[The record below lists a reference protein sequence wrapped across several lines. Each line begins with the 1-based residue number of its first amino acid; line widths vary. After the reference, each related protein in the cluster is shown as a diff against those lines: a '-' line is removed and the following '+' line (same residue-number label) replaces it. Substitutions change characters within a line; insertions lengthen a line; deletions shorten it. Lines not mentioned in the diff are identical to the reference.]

1 MWEEDRMNKIL
12 DSLAE
17 KVDIIFF
24 FNSLRS
30 KRKMEEYILI
40 ALVTKYMVM
49 SWSEVETQKEVE

>member
-12 DSLAE
+12 DFLEE
-17 KVDIIFF
+17 KVNIIFF

-49 SWSEVETQKEVE
+49 SWSEIETQKEVD

>member
-1 MWEEDRMNKIL
+1 MVRTETCREEDRMNKIL
-12 DSLAE
+12 DFSEE

-40 ALVTKYMVM
+40 AFVTKYMVM
-49 SWSEVETQKEVE
+49 S

>member
-12 DSLAE
+12 DFLEE

-49 SWSEVETQKEVE
+49 SWSEIETQKEVD

>member
-12 DSLAE
+12 DFLAE